1 MQGPWVNAFLQSAY
15 GNADLKLRFFDLF
28 NIKSEFTST
37 QMEHFS
43 KSFWIEFSY
52 SIPHT
57 LNVFEIYKMDKALNS
72 QLLVHFD
79 IYFPSV

>member
-15 GNADLKLRFFDLF
+15 GNVDLKLRFFDLF

-43 KSFWIEFSY
+43 KSF
-52 SIPHT
+52 
-57 LNVFEIYKMDKALNS
+57 
-72 QLLVHFD
+72 
-79 IYFPSV
+79 